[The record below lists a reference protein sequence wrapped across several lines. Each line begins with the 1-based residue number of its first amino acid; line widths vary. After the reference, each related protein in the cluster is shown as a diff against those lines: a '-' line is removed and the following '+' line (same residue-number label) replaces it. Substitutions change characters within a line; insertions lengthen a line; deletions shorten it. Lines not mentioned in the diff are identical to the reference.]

1 MKKRMA
7 AAGLWAFLPGFLL
20 ANTLAHANAVPFA
33 EHFTE
38 NKKMQTEARQKA
50 GINEMLF
57 NSALESFKNEDFD
70 MAISIFELL
79 VFSEPKNPEYYDCL
93 GVLYRAMGENEKAK
107 ANFREAISLK
117 PGLLSFYAQESIDS
131 SLKGDYGKAV
141 FCLELVIE
149 KEQNNPAHHNL
160 LGMLYYA
167 QGRSDESIREL
178 SKAIESDKSFAQAYF
193 NLGFVNYMNYFRT
206 ADKNFLVEAFASLTK
221 SDELEAN
228 DEAVELAK
236 SAYELLYNAGFDEF
250 YKYSK

>member
-7 AAGLWAFLPGFLL
+7 AAGLCAFLPGILL
-20 ANTLAHANAVPFA
+20 SNTLTNASAVPLD
-33 EHFTE
+33 
-38 NKKMQTEARQKA
+38 NKEIQRELRQKS
-50 GINEMLF
+50 GVNERLF
-57 NSALESFKNEDFD
+57 NSALESFEAGDIGT
-70 MAISIFELL
+70 AISIFELL

-117 PGLLSFYAQESIDS
+117 PQLLSFYKQESIDS
-131 SLKGDYGKAV
+131 AIKGDYGKAV

-167 QGRSDESIREL
+167 QGRSDESITEL
-178 SKAIESDKSFAQAYF
+178 SKAIKYDKSFAQAYF
-193 NLGFVNYMNYFRT
+193 NLGFVNYINYFKT
-206 ADKNFLVEAFASLTK
+206 SNKNFLVEAFASLVK

-236 SAYELLYNAGFDEF
+236 SVYELLYNAGFNGSNS
-250 YKYSK
+250 YSK